1 MILSI
6 KGEKGRSMS
15 KKSILLC
22 ATFVWGVQTA
32 WGAETFPQEP
42 KITPGDINNIS
53 MRDLIISLS
62 NTSINLMSSFI
73 FTKLS
78 ETMHSSVETF
88 YSRARRIAEKGARAS
103 YEFLSNHR
111 WKVAGGTIAFV
122 YAYLLYKTIA
132 LRGYLSERERWFN
145 WYDYLPFEALCAY
158 PQKDLGNDLV
168 KEIQQRYTNLTSPT
182 DFVTPLI
189 TFLKI
194 LEVEQYALEQ
204 YLFLCRWIER
214 FHLTIIT
221 AHNKEFI
228 IQCEAWKR
236 RLVYLKATFMR
247 WMAEFKFEQNAQLVS
262 RCFGGNEIRPTF
274 NEIGRLF
281 VGLDM
286 LNKKRSTQ
294 DLIDEVQEIFEP
306 SY

>member
-1 MILSI
+1 MN
-6 KGEKGRSMS
+6 
-15 KKSILLC
+15 KKLILLC
-22 ATFVWGVQTA
+22 ATFVGITQSV
-32 WGAETFPQEP
+32 WGAETVLQEARMV
-42 KITPGDINNIS
+42 PGDVNNIS
-53 MRDLIISLS
+53 MRDLIITLS

-78 ETMHSSVETF
+78 ETMHTSVETF
-88 YSRARRIAEKGARAS
+88 YMRAKKMAEKGARVS
-103 YEFLSNHR
+103 CEFLSANR
-111 WKVAGGTIAFV
+111 WKVAGGTIACS
-122 YAYLLYKTIA
+122 YAYLLYKTVS
-132 LRGYLSERERWFN
+132 LRGYLGERERWFN

-158 PQKDLGNDLV
+158 PQKDLGDDLV

-194 LEVEQYALEQ
+194 LEIEQHALDQ

-221 AHNKEFI
+221 AYNKDFV

-247 WMAEFKFEQNAQLVS
+247 WMAEFKFEQNAQIVS
-262 RCFGGNEIRPTF
+262 RCLEGMEARPIF
-274 NEIGRLF
+274 NEVGRLF
-281 VGLDM
+281 IGLNEC
-286 LNKKRSTQ
+286 NKKRSTQ
-294 DLIDEVQEIFEP
+294 ELINEVHEIFEP